1 MHLQPDIDIRQPFVE
16 LFGTAAIHGRKR
28 TDHTVAACGDHKVWA
43 GNEKHRRCDQR
54 QAEAVAKARQRID
67 GWHDVSSW
75 LEQRTRCASV
85 TANIGTTKPKTKQA
99 GGRR

>member
-1 MHLQPDIDIRQPFVE
+1 MGLQPDIDIRQPFVE
-16 LFGTAAIHGRKR
+16 LFGAAAVHRWER
-28 TDHTVAACGDHKVWA
+28 ADHAVAACGDHKVCS

-67 GWHDVSSW
+67 GWHDDSSW

-99 GGRR
+99 G